1 MLSPMKKKKYY
12 PNNWKAIKDAPDEA
26 FALDEGQPLSFEEFM
41 LWKFGNWEL
50 DDDVNCIIRVHTKR
64 KVKEYVY
71 SNKKWANKKIR
82 ELLVKGHEFT
92 IAADDRLEHV
102 PSQFLE

>member
-1 MLSPMKKKKYY
+1 MSKRKKKYY
-12 PNNWKAIKDAPDEA
+12 PNNWKEIKDAPDEL
-26 FALDEGQPLSFEEFM
+26 FQMDEGQPLSFEEFM

-50 DDDVNCIIRVHTKR
+50 NDDVNCIIRVHTKR

-82 ELLVKGHEFT
+82 KLLYDGNEFT
-92 IAADDRLEHV
+92 VANREIVQHIKGGEFDL
-102 PSQFLE
+102 